1 MGASSSTPSGAG
13 EIFTNR
19 YAALPDSVHKAVEA
33 LCAKGDTRLLNAH
46 PSAPSPFPPV
56 PVGIVV
62 RLSHETA
69 SAALACVP
77 RLQRKHYELIP
88 KHMTE
93 LDFFISFFSHL
104 TAIVD
109 SQCAGAMSAPPESAA
124 GTTDTAWRGDGSPAD
139 GDGSDNPFAVTWKSM
154 ADEKKA
160 LVTALASKESD
171 VMLSPNVKAPPPFPV
186 LPIGMECFID
196 EHAATSALAVVPGL
210 QSKHYMTVPK
220 KLGEKQFWVNFF
232 SHVTAIVNA

>member
-13 EIFTNR
+13 EAFTER
-19 YAALPDSVHKAVEA
+19 YAALPDGVHKAVEA
-33 LCAKGDTRLLNAH
+33 LCAKGDTRLLTAH

-56 PVGIVV
+56 PVGVVV

-88 KHMTE
+88 KHLTE

-109 SQCAGAMSAPPESAA
+109 SQCAGAMSAAPDVAA
-124 GTTDTAWRGDGSPAD
+124 VDMAWRGDGAPAD
-139 GDGSDNPFAVTWKSM
+139 GDGSDNAFAAAWKSM
-154 ADEKKA
+154 PDEKKT
-160 LVTALASKESD
+160 LVAALASKESD
-171 VMLSPNVKAPPPFPV
+171 VMLSPNVKAPPPVPA

-196 EHAATSALAVVPGL
+196 EHAATSALAIVPGL
-210 QSKHYMTVPK
+210 QSKHYLCVPK
-220 KLGEKQFWVNFF
+220 KLTEKQFWVNCF